1 MLTMKFKIHPVQHL
15 DRELFDR
22 CFLMVGD
29 DVIEH
34 KFLTLTIKTTMQ
46 DYQINAAAL
55 KML

>member
-1 MLTMKFKIHPVQHL
+1 MLTMKLKILPVLHW

-22 CFLMVGD
+22 CFLIVGD